1 MRRSS
6 ETIRTGRQEHRQ
18 AAVKETVNSEAR
30 EAHAMAGCVGDK
42 EKVDRLRSYF
52 REGCYSDVVKVT
64 QKLRYPRQ
72 RLRARAVYS

>member
-1 MRRSS
+1 
-6 ETIRTGRQEHRQ
+6 
-18 AAVKETVNSEAR
+18 
-30 EAHAMAGCVGDK
+30 MAGCVGDK